1 MCWMWGTKERGVK
14 DDINIFYLKYWKNV
28 GFIINQ
34 HYHYTRLLWSGLPFP
49 SPGHLPNPGIKP
61 RSPTLQADTLT
72 SEPPGK
78 PQNRKYSRNSRCGNR
93 VKY

>member
-49 SPGHLPNPGIKP
+49 SPGHLPNPGIKLE
-61 RSPTLQADTLT
+61 SPMPPALT
-72 SEPPGK
+72 GGFFTAWPPGK
-78 PQNRKYSRNSRCGNR
+78 PLS
-93 VKY
+93 